1 MYMYGTLSV
10 MKVSI
15 QTEEQRKQ
23 LKPLSYIVIVVDEVA
38 DLMVTYGNEV

>member
-1 MYMYGTLSV
+1 MYGTLSV